1 VIGLEPGFFV
11 TEVDVSCIGGELK
24 GRTMFVSLPMSR
36 VFSLDEWSA
45 VIGHELGHFIGLD
58 TRFSKSFYPL
68 YRGTEKALMQLA
80 DFSEEGQSALVSFPV
95 LPGLA
100 ALGHFYRSFAEVENT
115 ISRERELAADAVA
128 AETSGRDAIAS
139 ALVKIHACAP
149 VWDSYVRR
157 LQGFLKMGREC
168 VTRQAITLVD
178 RVATADISKLIKDL
192 PKTRTAHP
200 TDSHPPLGV
209 RLDAL
214 GVNLTDV
221 AETARVIKPADSA
234 ALLFINI
241 DKLDEVL
248 SQAHT
253 AMMAHDLRQVR

>member
-1 VIGLEPGFFV
+1 MEPSFFV
-11 TEVDVSCIGGELK
+11 TEAEVSSLAGELK
-24 GRTMFVSLPMSR
+24 GRTMFVSLPLSR
-36 VFSLDEWSA
+36 MLTLDEWSA
-45 VIGHELGHFIGLD
+45 VIDHELIHFKGLD
-58 TRFSKSFYPL
+58 TRSSKSFYPL
-68 YRGTEKALMQLA
+68 YRGTEEALMQLA

-100 ALGHFYRSFAEVENT
+100 ALDHFYTCFATAENT

-168 VTRQAITLVD
+168 AARQSVAFVD
-178 RVATADISKLIKDL
+178 HVAAADLPKLIKDL

-209 RLDAL
+209 RIDAL
-214 GVNLTDV
+214 GVDLAEV
-221 AETARVIKPADSA
+221 AETARVIKPADLA
-234 ALLFINI
+234 ALLLTDI

-248 SQAHT
+248 SRAHT
-253 AMMAHDLRQVR
+253 EQLMAYDLRQAR